1 MDTAKRSM
9 TPKER
14 MLEAR
19 RMMEEAR
26 KAAAEAARE
35 VFHDGTKELFATN
48 PDLLEFNWTQY
59 TPYFNDGDV
68 CEFCANTTYPGIKY
82 READGST
89 AEDDDVYVST
99 ATSRKPMSTWSTSER
114 LGKAVID
121 FLGQFSEEDFLK
133 LFGDHQKITVTRS
146 GIETSHYEH
155 D

>member
-1 MDTAKRSM
+1 MSRKKSKIVNELKAFQADFAQR
-9 TPKER
+9 
-14 MLEAR
+14 A
-19 RMMEEAR
+19 
-26 KAAAEAARE
+26 KAALSEEFKAFFEA
-35 VFHDGTKELFATN
+35 N
-48 PDLLEFNWTQY
+48 PTFESVSWTQY